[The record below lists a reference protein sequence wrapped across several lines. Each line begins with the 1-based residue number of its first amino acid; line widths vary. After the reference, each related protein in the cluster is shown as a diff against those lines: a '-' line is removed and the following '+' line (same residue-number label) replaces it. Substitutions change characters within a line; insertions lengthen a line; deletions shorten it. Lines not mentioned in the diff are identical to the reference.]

1 MEDRDMADMAA
12 DMVEDMTE
20 DYSIH
25 MDNMTY
31 SSII

>member
-1 MEDRDMADMAA
+1 MMEDRDMVE

-31 SSII
+31 YIFL